1 MSLPINALKDDELLH
16 YSQFDSGAAD
26 ELARRLAT
34 GDLHMVD
41 ELSELEEYAR
51 ELEEEKEEADDE
63 LAVEQAKRRD
73 ALAVLETTVQFKP
86 ETVDDALHAIRSA
99 INILEG

>member
-1 MSLPINALKDDELLH
+1 
-16 YSQFDSGAAD
+16 
-26 ELARRLAT
+26 
-34 GDLHMVD
+34 MVD